1 MAASPRGKLHFPRP
15 QASWLTAGP
24 PPTLGDMGTLHDL
37 HLGLFKSRWGAQNGF
52 QEMGQK
58 REKMCLKEII
68 GLLRLAHIE
77 RK

>member
-1 MAASPRGKLHFPRP
+1 MVGISDR
-15 QASWLTAGP
+15 LTEKQWGNSRH
-24 PPTLGDMGTLHDL
+24 GDYSRRS
-37 HLGLFKSRWGAQNGF
+37 KSRWGAQNGF

-68 GLLRLAHIE
+68 GFLQLAHIE